1 MTVKDKVIL
10 VTGAGRGIG
19 AAICRR
25 LGRDGARVIAVAR
38 TAAEIEAVVEELRA
52 CRSDCLAVPTDLSK
66 PEQIEQLAATIRDD
80 VGQLDVLVNNAGIAW
95 VKPVEQI
102 TLADWRALMSVNL
115 DAVFLLTRE
124 LLPLF
129 RSQGA
134 GQIINIG
141 SDASIRGIG
150 RMTCYCASKFAL
162 RGFTMALREELK
174 GSKIRVNLVMP
185 GPVNTTIIADAAD
198 HWEQIQPEAVA
209 ELVWQLVA
217 LPPTAD
223 VWETLVQPGA

>member
-25 LGRDGARVIAVAR
+25 LGRDGARVIPVAR
-38 TAAEIEAVVEELRA
+38 TAAEIDAVVEELRA

-80 VGQLDVLVNNAGIAW
+80 VGQLDVLINNAGIAW

-102 TLADWRALMSVNL
+102 TLTDWRALMSVNL

-162 RGFTMALREELK
+162 RGFTMALREELR

-198 HWEQIQPEAVA
+198 RWELIQPEAVA
-209 ELVWQLVA
+209 DLVWQLVA